1 MVQRDVVVAGRC
13 LITSLGPPSSTYS
26 RTARR
31 RHGWET
37 DWTSAS
43 GRVSVPIC
51 KRRRERAVDQ
61 PAAPPKTNR
70 ASWPS
75 PPLLRLASRP
85 LLGASAVVDSG
96 SLSTVDG
103 GPEDDGRTSFA
114 AGLAQTTKKTKTM
127 ARSSPSWYRP
137 AGLTRKTKAQ
147 ARSLSAPLAS
157 TLLTLGSSAR
167 RRSTACRGQQPR
179 SPSTTSLSTCMQSV
193 KKNREK

>member
-1 MVQRDVVVAGRC
+1 MAQRDVVVAGRC

-26 RTARR
+26 RTAPR

-85 LLGASAVVDSG
+85 LLGAGVAADSG
-96 SLSTVDG
+96 SLPTADG
-103 GPEDDGRTSFA
+103 EPEDGERTRVA
-114 AGLAQTTKKTKTM
+114 AGLVQTTRKTKTM
-127 ARSSPSWYRP
+127 AGEVVAGVVQTCGPDQEDEGVGGRDSLVDDEGCRGDEHVSGNSERRLSSDNGR
-137 AGLTRKTKAQ
+137 R
-147 ARSLSAPLAS
+147 
-157 TLLTLGSSAR
+157 AR
-167 RRSTACRGQQPR
+167 RRQAIP
-179 SPSTTSLSTCMQSV
+179 
-193 KKNREK
+193 